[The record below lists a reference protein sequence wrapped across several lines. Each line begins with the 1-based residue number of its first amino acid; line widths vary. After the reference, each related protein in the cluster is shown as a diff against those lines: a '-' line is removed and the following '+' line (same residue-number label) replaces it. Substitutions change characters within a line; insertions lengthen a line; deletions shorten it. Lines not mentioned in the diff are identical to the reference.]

1 MARFTASLFFAFI
14 AVLLSFTGTGT
25 ARADDWPR
33 TDRTTPRRAMAAF
46 LEAADAS
53 DWTRASEALD
63 LRRLPAAQRA
73 TQGPEL
79 ARELN
84 IVLERSS
91 WIELAD
97 LSDDPGGLPKDGKDT
112 ETVTVAR
119 VGGRDM
125 PITLAR
131 IAPANGQGDAE
142 WLVSASTVARI
153 PKLYEE
159 HGPGPIEQR
168 MPDALRMP
176 RFFGL
181 AAWQW
186 LGLPIIAVLA
196 ALLAVIV
203 AGVVRGVGGKLAE
216 KTKAQWDDELVATT
230 RGPTRLF
237 VAALAFRVLL
247 DFLTPSAVAMH
258 VFSRIVAIATIWAVA
273 WIAMRIVIVLANL
286 VERRAKSAATVHADA
301 ELRARGVATQVRV
314 LRRVINVAIG
324 IVAVALGLLQFEV
337 VRNVGVSLL
346 ASAGI
351 AGIVLGFAAQ
361 RTIAS
366 LIAGIQMSATQPIR
380 IGDAV
385 VIEKEWGTIEEV
397 TLTYVVVKIWDERRL
412 IVPMTRFLEQPFE
425 NWTKTSSDIHGT
437 VFVTVDWTLPVPE
450 LRREVDRIVGEHPSW
465 DKRTKSVVVTDARD
479 RSIEVRVLVSAKNA
493 DDLAKLRFDTRERIV
508 DWLQKYEGGKY
519 LPFSRVVE
527 EQRASG
533 N

>member
-1 MARFTASLFFAFI
+1 
-14 AVLLSFTGTGT
+14 
-25 ARADDWPR
+25 
-33 TDRTTPRRAMAAF
+33 
-46 LEAADAS
+46 
-53 DWTRASEALD
+53 
-63 LRRLPAAQRA
+63 LPPSQRA

-79 ARELN
+79 ARELSV
-84 IVLERSS
+84 VLDRAS

-97 LSDDPGGLPKDGKDT
+97 LSDEPGGVAKDGKDT
-112 ETVTVAR
+112 ETVTAAR

-131 IAPANGQGDAE
+131 IAPVSPQAEAE

-153 PKLYEE
+153 PRLYEE

-168 MPDALRMP
+168 MPEALRMP
-176 RFFGL
+176 RFAGL

-186 LGLPIIAVLA
+186 LGLPIVAIIAAV
-196 ALLAVIV
+196 LAVIV
-203 AGVVRGVGGKLAE
+203 AWIVRGLGGRLAQR
-216 KTKAQWDDELVATT
+216 TKAQWDDELIATT
-230 RGPTRLF
+230 RGPTRMF
-237 VAALAFRVLL
+237 VAALAFRLL
-247 DFLTPSAVAMH
+247 IDFLTPSAVAMH
-258 VFSRIVAIATIWAVA
+258 VFSRIVSIATIWAVA
-273 WIAMRIVIVLANL
+273 WIGMRVVVVLANL
-286 VERRAKSAATVHADA
+286 VERRAKAAAVEAADR

-324 IVAVALGLLQFEV
+324 IIAVALGLLQFEV

-351 AGIVLGFAAQ
+351 AGIVLGIAAQ

-425 NWTKTSSDIHGT
+425 NWTKTSAEIHGP
-437 VFVTVDWTLPVPE
+437 VFVSVDWRTPIAA
-450 LRREVDRIVGEHPSW
+450 LRKEVDRIVGEHASW
-465 DKRTKSVVVTDARD
+465 DKRTKSVVVSEAKGS
-479 RSIEVRVLVSAKNA
+479 SIEVRILVSAQNA
-493 DDLAKLRFDTRERIV
+493 EHLAKLRFDLREKLV
-508 DWLQKYEGGKY
+508 AWLQALEDGRY
-519 LPFSRVVE
+519 LPIVREERVATS
-527 EQRASG
+527 ASTSTSTSTAS
-533 N
+533 